1 MADKAL
7 RIESP
12 LKGVNRAFSRE
23 KQPQDTCYDALNV
36 MPVERYG
43 RLRVGSRNGF
53 GTVEQLGTEPVR
65 LLHVGS
71 YANTP
76 SEGATPF
83 EEPFATNGSLS
94 ATATWD
100 DIPGGFYTSSTVTS
114 NAVVI
119 DSVNIGNKTASAVS
133 FDEDLDWDL
142 EFSLRMNGVM
152 GLATHTFELGFAVGE
167 AATASVAFNS
177 ESPGFIQ
184 IDIIHSGAS
193 HIEANVAFSAD
204 TAHTILIRW
213 DDSTDTFTVYV
224 DDVLEA
230 TSVKGSALN
239 LTNTEMYFAGT
250 ATGGAGDEVLLDSI
264 VLGQGSTSLSR
275 TNIKLVA
282 VEDDDIWVGTPT
294 SMATASS
301 GTGVIDETALYVSAA
316 TLFGF
321 TYIVD
326 GVGDPKKLQLDNDTV
341 VAFTESGV
349 GQVPQG
355 ATIACSWRGRL
366 VLSGVASDP
375 QNFFASKA
383 GDPLGWTLLDG
394 TDSSAF
400 AGNAAAFGKVGQ
412 VIHALIP
419 MSDDLLIIGC
429 EQSIYAVRGDP
440 AAGGAIDFVTDF
452 AGISSSTSWTKG
464 PDGAL
469 YFVGPRGFFK
479 LDPSGRE
486 VTEISQTTYP
496 QYFQAINRSTHYIN
510 CIYDADRYGIWIF
523 VTPATQAATT
533 HIFYDFRNQGLWPQA
548 FTNNTIIGPISS
560 VWWDGYDSDTRY
572 PVLGG
577 YAGGLY
583 AANLSNRTD
592 ISAAISA
599 NVVLGPIHPDNLDT
613 IMTGLT
619 WSFGELGLTDLAFP
633 DRWQSTVTVR
643 AGKNAYDVTQG
654 TPTGTYAV
662 VFTEDRRTKTARQR
676 LRGEWYTI
684 QVSTASSGDY
694 FVIESAVAEFN
705 TLGRNRKQR

>member
-7 RIESP
+7 RIDSP

-23 KQPQDTCYDALNV
+23 KQPEGTCYDALNV

-65 LLHVGS
+65 LLHVAS

-76 SEGATPF
+76 EEGGIIF
-83 EEPFATNGSLS
+83 DEPFATNGSLS

-100 DIPGGFYTSSTVTS
+100 DIPGGFFTSSTVTG
-114 NAVVI
+114 NQVVV
-119 DSVNIGNKTASAVS
+119 DGVNIGNKTASALS

-142 EFSLRMNGVM
+142 EFTLRMNGTM
-152 GLATHTFELGFAVGE
+152 GNFTHTLEIGFAVGE
-167 AATASVAFNS
+167 AQTASVGFNS
-177 ESPGFIQ
+177 DSPDVIQ
-184 IDIIHSGAS
+184 VDIIHSGAS
-193 HIEANVAFSAD
+193 HITGSIAFTAD
-204 TAHTILIRW
+204 TDHTVLIRW
-213 DDSTDTFTVYV
+213 DDSADTFTVYV
-224 DDVLEA
+224 DDVLVA

-239 LTNTEMYFAGT
+239 LTNTEMYFTST
-250 ATGGAGDEVLLDSI
+250 ASGGAGDEVVLDSI
-264 VLGQGSTSLSR
+264 ILGQGEVSLSR
-275 TNIKLVA
+275 TNISLVA
-282 VEDDDIWVGTPT
+282 TEDDDIWVGIPT
-294 SMATASS
+294 AMATATS
-301 GTGVIDETALYVSAA
+301 GTGVIDADALYVSAA
-316 TLFGF
+316 TLFGY

-326 GVGDPKKLQLDNDTV
+326 GVTDPKRLRLSDNTV
-341 VAFTESGV
+341 IAFAESGS

-355 ATIACSWRGRL
+355 ATIAASWRGRL

-383 GDPLGWTLLDG
+383 GDPLGWDLLDG

-510 CIYDADRYGIWIF
+510 CMYDADRYGIWIF

-548 FTNNTIIGPISS
+548 FTNNTVIGPISC

-577 YAGGLY
+577 YTGGLY

-619 WSFGELGLTDLAFP
+619 FSFGELAPNDIGT
-633 DRWQSTVTVR
+633 DRWQSTVTVKS
-643 AGKNAYDVTQG
+643 GKSAYDVTQG

-662 VFTEDRRTKTARQR
+662 IYADDKRTKTSRQR
-676 LRGEWYTI
+676 LRGEWYSV

-694 FVIESAVAEFN
+694 FVLESAVAEFN